1 MSMRVLRID
10 KRWIVLAVL
19 ALIAGAGWSTFGI
32 WRPAAERQLA
42 ALHTLLSIRGGGEP
56 EAGVSA
62 DNHSDKD
69 HDSHEHAGHDHAGH
83 DESASLEL
91 SGQAQR
97 NIGLRV
103 AEVRLGTF
111 VRSVTIPGI
120 VVERRGF
127 TKTRVVAP
135 LTGIVRNVHVI
146 EGEALRPGQP
156 LFDLRMTHED
166 LLQAQVEFLKITEE
180 LDVVNR
186 EVERLRPVA
195 EKGAIPQKTL
205 LDRLYEQQKLEASLR
220 AQRESLLLHGLSAEQ
235 VAEISKDRA
244 LRSDLTIYA
253 PQRSPKAGTG
263 TTTAGGVASLPVVRE
278 PLRREAEGGATA
290 ANGRRNGRLYVVNE
304 LNVENG
310 RLVTAGDPLLT
321 LADYSELYVE
331 GNAFEQDGQLVADA
345 LKKGWKVTAVVEN
358 HTPAGTTV
366 PDLSILYLSDEVDPA
381 SRTLHFYM
389 RLPNER
395 IRDETTDGHHFINW
409 RFKPG
414 QRTHLR
420 VPVEEWPD
428 RIVLPADAVAQDGPE
443 SYVFQQNGDHFD
455 RRPVQVEYRDLESAV
470 IAQDGSLFPGDR
482 VAMSG
487 AQQMLMALK
496 NKAGGGIDP
505 HAGHNH

>member
-1 MSMRVLRID
+1 MSNRILPVE
-10 KRWIVLAVL
+10 KRWIILAA
-19 ALIAGAGWSTFGI
+19 ALVVGGVAWTTYGLWHPG
-32 WRPAAERQLA
+32 AERGLA
-42 ALHTLLSIRGGGEP
+42 ALHALLTAKVPSSTEP
-56 EAGVSA
+56 VETPHAE
-62 DNHSDKD
+62 
-69 HDSHEHAGHDHAGH
+69 HEHSGHDHAGH
-83 DESASLEL
+83 DESSSLEL

-97 NIGLRV
+97 NIGLRIG
-103 AEVRLGTF
+103 EVRPGTF
-111 VRSVTIPGI
+111 VRSITIPGI
-120 VVERRGF
+120 IVERRGA
-127 TKTRVVAP
+127 TRSRVVAP
-135 LTGIVRNVHVI
+135 LTGIITRVYVI

-156 LFDLRMTHED
+156 LFDVRMTHED
-166 LLQAQVEFLKITEE
+166 LLQAQVEFLKLTEE

-186 EVERLRPVA
+186 EVERLRPFV
-195 EKGAIPQKTL
+195 EKGSIPQKTL
-205 LDRLYEQQKLEASLR
+205 LDRLYEQQKLEAGLR
-220 AQRESLLLHGLSAEQ
+220 AQRESLLLHGLSTEQ
-235 VAEISKDRA
+235 VDEISKARA
-244 LRSDLTIYA
+244 LRSDLTIFV
-253 PQRSPKAGTG
+253 PERGSKAD
-263 TTTAGGVASLPVVRE
+263 VVTRKS
-278 PLRREAEGGATA
+278 EGK
-290 ANGRRNGRLYVVNE
+290 NEKLFVVNE
-304 LNVENG
+304 LAVETG

-345 LKKGWKVTAVVEN
+345 LKSGYKVTAIVEN
-358 HTPAGTTV
+358 HTEAGTKV
-366 PDLSILYLSDEVDPA
+366 PGLSILYLSDEVDSA

-395 IRDETTDGHHFINW
+395 IRDETTDGHRFINW

-420 VPVEEWPD
+420 VPIEEWPD

-455 RRPVQVEYRDLESAV
+455 RRPVQVEYRDLESVV

-496 NKAGGGIDP
+496 NKSGGGVDP